1 MRYIRDMEERE
12 LKIVACRDYL
22 WDLGAKEVSH
32 QIKDGSMEAI
42 REAAKAM
49 SWRIGCLMTLVP
61 VPSRNGMAEQTLLLA
76 RELERMTG
84 CRVADIMKGRMRE
97 SLYELKKRNPEFV
110 PGNEFFGFHTDYEG
124 SRFGMVL
131 LDNVYDTGATAR
143 AAAEA
148 TGIDRILVY
157 ARRYYYGK

>member
-1 MRYIRDMEERE
+1 MIMETKFEIGE

-22 WDLGAKEVSH
+22 WDSGAMETSH
-32 QIKDGSMEAI
+32 GIKDGSQKAI
-42 REAAKAM
+42 TEAANTMA
-49 SWRIGCLMTLVP
+49 WRVGTLMTLVP
-61 VPSRNGMAEQTLLLA
+61 VPSRNGYAEQTLALA
-76 RELERMTG
+76 REIQRMTG
-84 CRVADIMKGRMRE
+84 CRVADILKGKKRE
-97 SLYELKKRNPEFV
+97 SLYELKKRNPEFR
-110 PGNEFFGFHTDYEG
+110 PDRDFFGFHTEYEG

-131 LDNVYDTGATAR
+131 LDNVYDTGATAL